1 MFLFQ
6 TEPLKIKIMARV
18 YGRVEK
24 IDDISRINCI
34 IRDEM
39 MIVETEAQLTELKK
53 RSDYLCTL
61 TYSPFWKKKFGDQ
74 IEKVRE
80 VAVEE
85 NHITVKEANV
95 IAKNK
100 GWNVEYHPWGR
111 GKFDV
116 EEELKKIPDEVITE
130 VQTNLYQFQNESDV
144 LTELRKVFCDI
155 RKAILVCDNK
165 NCLDKVKNVVDILSA
180 LPELESFRVHF
191 SKKEFKLISDL
202 IEVEKKRTVK
212 LMNMVA
218 VYLGL
223 SDIYYQAVTSDEYE
237 NAEEY
242 IKKLLEDEEKADTY
256 IPTEVRWKGNA
267 KVIWL
272 SYYLPSRKRYYAK
285 RIYFPADFKLIK
297 VEGPGYFKNKLGRIV
312 YGIRITYESSIKPTV
327 IHVRGKEIQLP
338 ERIVKRSKVIPVP
351 QEAQNIQFTEEKPSY
366 AMDIA

>member
-1 MFLFQ
+1 
-6 TEPLKIKIMARV
+6 MARV

-24 IDDISRINCI
+24 IEDISRINCI

-61 TYSPFWKKKFGDQ
+61 TYSPFWKKKFGDL

-100 GWNVEYHPWGR
+100 GWDVEYHPWGR

-116 EEELKKIPDEVITE
+116 EDELKKIPQEVVDEV
-130 VQTNLYQFQNESDV
+130 QNNLYHIQDETDV
-144 LTELRKVFCDI
+144 LGELRKVFCDL
-155 RKAILVCDNK
+155 RKAVLVCEDR
-165 NCLDKVKNVVDILSA
+165 NCLDKLKNIVDILSA
-180 LPELESFRVHF
+180 MPELESFKEHF
-191 SKKEFKLISDL
+191 GKKELKMISDL
-202 IEVEKKRTVK
+202 IEVEKRRTVK
-212 LMNMVA
+212 LMNMMA
-218 VYLGL
+218 KYLGIE
-223 SDIYYQAVTSDEYE
+223 DVHYEAVSADEYE

-242 IKKLLEDEEKADTY
+242 IKQLLEDEKKADTY

-267 KVIWL
+267 KVLWL
-272 SYYLPSRKRYYAK
+272 SYYLPRRKRYYAK
-285 RIYFPADFKLIK
+285 RIYFPADFKLLNI
-297 VEGPGYFKNKLGRIV
+297 EGPGYFKNKLGRIV
-312 YGIRITYESSIKPTV
+312 YGIKITYESTIKPTT
-327 IHVRGKEIQLP
+327 IHIRGKEIQLP
-338 ERIVKRSKVIPVP
+338 ERVVKRTKVIPVP
-351 QEAQNIQFTEEKPSY
+351 QDAQNIQITEEKPSY

>member
-1 MFLFQ
+1 
-6 TEPLKIKIMARV
+6 MARV

-24 IDDISRINCI
+24 IEDISRINCI

-74 IEKVRE
+74 IEEVRK

-100 GWNVEYHPWGR
+100 GWDVEYHPWGR

-116 EEELKKIPDEVITE
+116 EDELKKIPQEVVDEV
-130 VQTNLYQFQNESDV
+130 QHNLYHIQDETDILS
-144 LTELRKVFCDI
+144 ELRKVFCDL
-155 RKAILVCDNK
+155 RKAVLVCEDRS
-165 NCLDKVKNVVDILSA
+165 CLDKLKNVLNILSA
-180 LPELESFRVHF
+180 LPELESFKEHF
-191 SKKEFKLISDL
+191 SKKELKLISDL
-202 IEVEKKRTVK
+202 VDVEKRRTAK
-212 LMNMVA
+212 LMNMMA
-218 VYLGL
+218 KYLGIE
-223 SDIYYQAVTSDEYE
+223 DVIYEAVSADEYE

-242 IKKLLEDEEKADTY
+242 IKQLLEDEKKADTY

-267 KVIWL
+267 KVLWL
-272 SYYLPSRKRYYAK
+272 SYYLPRRKRYYAK

-297 VEGPGYFKNKLGRIV
+297 IEGPGYFKNKLGRVV
-312 YGIRITYESSIKPTV
+312 YGIRITYESTIKPTT

-338 ERIVKRSKVIPVP
+338 ERKVKRTKVIPVP
-351 QEAQNIQFTEEKPSY
+351 MDAQNIQFTEEKPSY